1 MKFEKALIFACR
13 VYKGE
18 RNKGGEP
25 YILHPL
31 RVMLQMDT
39 SEEKIIALLHDVL
52 ELTDCLPEELYDY
65 GFSKRVVKGV
75 ECLTKTKDMTYE
87 EYIDRVA
94 SCKEDIIQIKLAD
107 LKDNMEMLNKS
118 GNLSEKDIKR
128 MEKYI
133 NAYNKLESVII
144 KDIPEEVEAEAV
156 DEEEDDKI
164 FDDNQAEE
172 SPEEF

>member
-1 MKFEKALIFACR
+1 
-13 VYKGE
+13 
-18 RNKGGEP
+18 
-25 YILHPL
+25 
-31 RVMLQMDT
+31 
-39 SEEKIIALLHDVL
+39 
-52 ELTDCLPEELYDY
+52 
-65 GFSKRVVKGV
+65 
-75 ECLTKTKDMTYE
+75 
-87 EYIDRVA
+87 
-94 SCKEDIIQIKLAD
+94 
-107 LKDNMEMLNKS
+107 MEILNKS